1 MLIEGALTA
10 LTTVTPRQAK
20 WRIPATAHI
29 AFKRTGLTLALVAL
43 TSTRL
48 IAITRI
54 TTAHAEDAEV
64 LHPTERRELIT
75 AFMGGWIT

>member
-1 MLIEGALTA
+1 MLIEGALAA
-10 LTTVTPRQAK
+10 LPAIATRQAK

-29 AFKRTGLTLALVAL
+29 AFKRTGLALALIAL

-48 IAITRI
+48 VAITRI

-64 LHPTERRELIT
+64 LHPAEGRELV
-75 AFMGGWIT
+75 APFMGDWIT